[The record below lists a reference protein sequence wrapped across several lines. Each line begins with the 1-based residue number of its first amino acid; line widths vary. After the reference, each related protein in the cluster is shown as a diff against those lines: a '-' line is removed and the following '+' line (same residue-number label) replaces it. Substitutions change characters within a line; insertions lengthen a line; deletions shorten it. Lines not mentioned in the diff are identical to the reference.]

1 MKWFKYGFI
10 VLLLLFISGCSA
22 SYNLTITDS
31 YIDEDISAVFENN
44 PDNLGLADM
53 KYYPLHYSD
62 SILYDKEIDVKDGN
76 IYFKLHYRYNFDEF
90 KDADSYNI
98 PFEYRNVKN
107 ENNIFSIDC
116 KNLREFSAKVNFDIK
131 IKTDRKVLKHNA
143 DSVKGNTYIWH
154 VKYKEK
160 DKLHVSIK
168 IKTNELSKKAV
179 AKKIILYILIGI
191 GIISVIA
198 LGLLFMRSRYKKSN
212 KF

>member
-1 MKWFKYGFI
+1 MRWCKYIFI
-10 VLLLLFISGCSA
+10 LVIAIFISGCSA
-22 SYNLTITDS
+22 SYNLTIGDN
-31 YIDEDISAVFENN
+31 YVQEDVSIVLDNN
-44 PDNLGLADM
+44 PDNLEIAERNR
-53 KYYPLHYSD
+53 KAIYY
-62 SILYDKEIDVKDGN
+62 KENAYYTRKINIKDNN
-76 IYFKLHYRYNFDEF
+76 IYLKLFYRYSFLEF
-90 KDADSYNI
+90 RDANSFNQR
-98 PFEYRNVKN
+98 FFYRNVSYN
-107 ENNIFSIDC
+107 DNIFSLDC
-116 KNLREFSAKVNFDIK
+116 RNLRDYTTNVNFDIK

-168 IKTNELSKKAV
+168 IKTNELSKKAI